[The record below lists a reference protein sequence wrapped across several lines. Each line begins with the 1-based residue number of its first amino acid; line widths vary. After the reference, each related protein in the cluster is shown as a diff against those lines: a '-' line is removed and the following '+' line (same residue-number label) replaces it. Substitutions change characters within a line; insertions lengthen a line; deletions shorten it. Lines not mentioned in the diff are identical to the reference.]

1 VGQRNKEER
10 IAVVG
15 WSLTRSVFR
24 SGPFR
29 AERALRMWNQHLS
42 VLPLH
47 KRINLMA
54 TSASQTYI
62 SKLGFQDRDRSNER
76 HGLACEYLF
85 ERMLELE
92 VAPRLLKAQQA
103 VAQSAID
110 FRKEAAAGGAL
121 GYYMSEKDRFD
132 AGQEIP
138 QLCAD
143 LEKLNV
149 AKTFASIC
157 QSKKVGECVNVPITS
172 RSYVNGFADVLIDF
186 AIPRF
191 FYGDSLLRWL
201 GEVKITKEPAENVL
215 QQINFYLSYLENVE
229 TVYILTDYDPG
240 DLKRL
245 CAGTKIKVYRLGQV
259 FEQWLASRT
268 TPETEEL

>member
-1 VGQRNKEER
+1 
-10 IAVVG
+10 
-15 WSLTRSVFR
+15 LTRSAFR

-29 AERALRMWNQHLS
+29 AEQALRMWNQHPS
-42 VLPLH
+42 VLRLH
-47 KRINLMA
+47 KRISPMA

-85 ERMLELE
+85 ERIIELE
-92 VAPRLLKAQQA
+92 VAPWRLKSEQDA
-103 VAQSAID
+103 VQSEIN
-110 FRKEAAAGGAL
+110 FNKRAAKGETV
-121 GYYMSEKDRFD
+121 GYYMSEKERFD

-138 QLCAD
+138 QLCANF
-143 LEKLNV
+143 EKLNL
-149 AKTFASIC
+149 AATLANIY
-157 QSKKVGECVNVPITS
+157 QSKKVGECVNVPIKS

-186 AIPRF
+186 PNPLS
-191 FYGDSLLRWL
+191 YCGHVLRWL
-201 GEVKITKEPAENVL
+201 GEVKITKEPAENIL

-259 FEQWLASRT
+259 FEQWLANRT
-268 TPETEEL
+268 NPETEEL